1 MIGTLNTATLASTG
15 TLDLEVSRWKAS
27 VENDGG
33 EASRETLE
41 ALNTFIS
48 NLKLNKIRNKIT
60 RCNLFCGSNYRSAM
74 HPIIISDLEEGK
86 SLGYDK
92 DKNYG
97 FFDSDY
103 SESSGLTATGAILNN
118 QASKYLDT
126 GLFLTSAGMS
136 ESYGHL
142 SFMSTNQSVNLNSI
156 GGYMMPICGGNYS
169 LASALSSY
177 IEFNSDKTLKA
188 ASPSSFI
195 QGSTKGHVEVENV
208 DEIGGYWLANRTS
221 RTNQNLYKDSIQF
234 DNADA
239 TADQADNIIGGYR
252 FRVFGAY
259 SGGQVTQTNA
269 YKLLFYS
276 IGKTLTENEIEILNQ
291 SLVQFNETLN
301 RI

>member
-1 MIGTLNTATLASTG
+1 MIGTLNTSALASVG
-15 TLDLEVSRWKAS
+15 TLDTEVSRWKAS

-33 EASRETLE
+33 VVSRETLE
-41 ALNTFIS
+41 ALNAFMN
-48 NLKLNKIRNKIT
+48 NLKLNNIRNKIT
-60 RCNLFCGSNYRSAM
+60 RCNLFCGSNYRAAM
-74 HPIIISDLEEGK
+74 HPIITSDLEGGRL
-86 SLGYDK
+86 LGYDK

-126 GLFLTSAGMS
+126 GLFLTSGGMS

-142 SFMSTNQSVNLNSI
+142 SFMSTNQSVDLNSV

-177 IEFNSDKTLKA
+177 IEFNSDEILKA
-188 ASPSSFI
+188 ASPSSFT
-195 QGSTKGHVEVENV
+195 QGSIRGHVEIENV
-208 DEIGGYWLANRTS
+208 NEIKGFWLANRTS
-221 RTNQNLYKDSIQF
+221 STNQNLYRDSIQY
-234 DNADA
+234 DNSDA
-239 TADQADNIIGGYR
+239 TADQANNVMGGYK

-259 SGGQVTQTNA
+259 SGGQVTQTNS

-276 IGKTLTENEIEILNQ
+276 IGKALTKNEIEILNQ
-291 SLVQFNETLN
+291 SLVQFNETLS